1 MEDSLLIK
9 YLLEE
14 ASPDEVT
21 AVEIWMDAN
30 PEHKKHFQQLRWV
43 WVKSKDLVQ
52 ADDINENSAW
62 ERFQLLREENQ
73 KKVQPKGGQR
83 FLASGWGRVAAA
95 FVLLGAITA
104 IVLSFLPHSGKALY
118 SNVALV
124 ADQEAIKEVLIDGS
138 VLTLNKN
145 AKLSYSQKW
154 LGGNRLVKLEQGEAY
169 FQVEK
174 NPKKPFVIAV
184 GELEVRVLGT
194 SFNVK
199 KTKERTIVIVDEGVV
214 QVKTVRD
221 EVLLQKNEKAMINN
235 DNGTIEKSASTD
247 QLFKYYVSK
256 EFVAKNLKLTTLVE
270 ALNAAYNSEVEVLSS
285 QAKEMSIT
293 TTLPYGSLRD
303 NLEII
308 SQTLGVTVSQKG
320 DNIIIE

>member
-1 MEDSLLIK
+1 MLIK

-14 ASPDEVT
+14 TSPDEVT
-21 AVEIWMDAN
+21 AVESWIEAD
-30 PEHKKHFQQLRWV
+30 PKHKKHFEEFRWV
-43 WVKSKDLVQ
+43 WIKSKDLVQ
-52 ADDINENSAW
+52 ADNIDEDAAW
-62 ERFQLLREENQ
+62 ERFQTLREANQ
-73 KKVQPKGGQR
+73 KKGHPKAQQR
-83 FLASGWGRVAAA
+83 FLTSAWARVAAA

-124 ADQEAIKEVLIDGS
+124 AEQETVKELLLDGTL
-138 VLTLNKN
+138 LTLNKN

-154 LGGNRLVKLEQGEAY
+154 LGNNRHVKLEQGEAY
-169 FQVEK
+169 FEVEK
-174 NPKKPFVIAV
+174 NPKRPFVIDV
-184 GELEVRVLGT
+184 GELEVKVLGT
-194 SFNVK
+194 SFNIK

-214 QVKTVRD
+214 QVSTGTD
-221 EVLLQKNEKAMINN
+221 ELLLQENEKAIIYN
-235 DNGTIEKSASTD
+235 DNGDMEKSASTD

-270 ALNAAYNSEVEVLSS
+270 ALNTAYNSEVEVLSER
-285 QAKEMSIT
+285 AKEMSIT
-293 TTLPYGSLRD
+293 TTLAYGSLKD